1 MTKKQL
7 EITNMLQQI
16 VKYIIATLGARSLV
30 SSKKK
35 KKKKEIAKSFKLVV
49 MEWIK
54 LKVEYDLPSQKESFN
69 QHI

>member
-1 MTKKQL
+1 
-7 EITNMLQQI
+7 MLQQI
-16 VKYIIATLGARSLV
+16 VKYIIVTLGARSLV

-35 KKKKEIAKSFKLVV
+35 KKKEIAKLFKLVV
-49 MEWIK
+49 LEWIK